1 MSNQLK
7 VIHISHT
14 DAVGGASRAAYR
26 IHQCLLE
33 TGISS
38 EMWVNRSIL
47 DDFTIKTS
55 KNKLGQFLQPL
66 KRKII
71 GKLTTIFLKTK
82 NPIVHSPAV
91 WSSDW
96 VSKINASDADI
107 VQLHWICNEMLS
119 IRDIARIS
127 KPVVWT
133 MHDMWGFCGAEHYT
147 DDSRWREGYIKNNRP
162 IHEAR
167 FDINRWTWNRKYK
180 KWKDPMYIVC
190 ASNWLANCAKD
201 SLLMKTWPVEV
212 IPYPL
217 SSSVWKPFPKNT
229 ARELFNLPQDV
240 PLLLF
245 GAEKGGANHRKGFD
259 LLLKSLQILSS
270 RMKIN
275 DLELVV
281 FGQSAPE
288 KPINLDYPVHY
299 IGHLH
304 DDLSLRMLYSSADL
318 KVVPSRLEAYGQTAS
333 EAQACGVPVVA
344 FDNSGLADIVDHLVT
359 GYLAKSFDVNDL
371 SEGIK
376 WVLSEKVHGELS
388 KNARKKIV
396 EKSNTREVAKQ
407 YLKIYKKVLS

>member
-1 MSNQLK
+1 MSSQLK
-7 VIHISHT
+7 IIHISHT

-33 TGISS
+33 TGVDS
-38 EMWVNRSIL
+38 EMWVNHSIL
-47 DDFTIKTS
+47 DDFTIKTP

-71 GKLTTIFLKTK
+71 GKLTSIFLKTK
-82 NPIVHSPAV
+82 NPIIHSPAV

-96 VSKINASDADI
+96 VSKINSSDADI

-127 KPVVWT
+127 KPIVWT

-147 DDSRWREGYIKNNRP
+147 DDNRWHEGYKKNNRP
-162 IHEAR
+162 THEAR

-180 KWKDPMYIVC
+180 QWKDPMYIVC
-190 ASNWLANCAKD
+190 SSNWLANCAKN

-212 IPYPL
+212 VPHPL
-217 SSSVWKPFPKNT
+217 SSIAWKPFPKNT
-229 ARELFNLPQDV
+229 ARELFNLPQNV

-259 LLLKSLQILSS
+259 LLLESLQILSGS
-270 RMKIN
+270 SKIDN
-275 DLELVV
+275 LELVV

-288 KPINLDYPVHY
+288 KSINLDYPVHY

-304 DDLSLRMLYSSADL
+304 DDLSLRILYSSADL

-344 FDNSGLADIVDHLVT
+344 FDNSGLTDIVEHLVT

-376 WVLSEKVHGELS
+376 WVLSEEVHGELS

-407 YLKIYKKVLS
+407 YLKIYKKALS